1 MMSTTHAPA
10 ASLFEQH
17 RETLEAALKAIRERT
32 YWSRYPE
39 MPSEKIYGE
48 GAKAAGEEAFKA
60 HLRSEFTFAGQPAGG
75 ETVGTEES
83 PFGFVLGVR
92 YARTSVDELIAS
104 AKAAQK
110 PWRDAGIE
118 TRTGIALEAL
128 QRLNGRSYEMAFAVM
143 HTTGQAFM
151 MAFQAGGPHAQDRA
165 LEAIAYAYEAMTHVP
180 PYVLWEKPQ
189 GKNPPIKMR
198 KRFKIAPRGIALV
211 IGCSTFPTWNA
222 YPGLFASLVTGNVL
236 IVKPHPN
243 AILPLAIT
251 VRVIREVLRE
261 SGIDPNV
268 IQLAPDQSS
277 APMAKDLALHPD
289 VRIIDYTGSSAFGE
303 WLEENARQAVVYTEK
318 AGVNSVIVDS
328 TSDLGAM
335 ARNIAFS
342 LALYSGQMCTTP
354 QNIYIP
360 REGIKAG
367 DGHATFDEVV
377 DAIARSVIA
386 MTTDEAKAVE
396 VLGAIAS
403 DATLTRVQKA
413 EAMGDVLVPSR
424 ELKHEHF
431 PTAKIRTP
439 LLLKV
444 NERTGDAHRSE
455 QFGPIAFVIPTRDTD
470 ESIQEAMHLA
480 RTRGAITGSIYS
492 TDAGVLNKADEAA
505 DGAGISL
512 SANLLGTVFVNQSS
526 AFSDFHVSG
535 VNPAGNAALTDANFI
550 AGRFRFTQARIQP
563 AGE

>member
-1 MMSTTHAPA
+1 MTTTHAPA
-10 ASLFEQH
+10 APLIDQH
-17 RETLEAALKAIRERT
+17 RETLDAALKAIRERT
-32 YWSRYPE
+32 YWSAYPE

-48 GAKAAGEEAFKA
+48 GAKAAGEAAFKER
-60 HLRSEFTFAGQPAGG
+60 LRTVFDLAGQPDTG

-92 YARTSVDELIAS
+92 YPQSSADQLIA
-104 AKAAQK
+104 AAEAARKA
-110 PWRDAGIE
+110 WRDAGIQ

-128 QRLNGRSYEMAFAVM
+128 KRLNVRSFEMAFAVM
-143 HTTGQAFM
+143 HTSGQAFM

-180 PYVLWEKPQ
+180 QYVMWEKPQ
-189 GKNPPIKMR
+189 GKHPPIQMR
-198 KRFKIAPRGIALV
+198 KRFKVAPRGIGLV
-211 IGCSTFPTWNA
+211 IGCSTFPTWNS
-222 YPGLFASLVTGNVL
+222 YPGLFASLVTGNPV

-243 AILPLAIT
+243 AILPLALT
-251 VRVIREVLRE
+251 VSVLRDVLRE

-268 IQLAPDQSS
+268 VQLAADQSS
-277 APMAKDLALHPD
+277 APLAKDLALRPE
-289 VRIIDYTGSSAFGE
+289 VKIIDYTGSSAFGE
-303 WLEENARQAVVYTEK
+303 WLEEHARQAVVYTEK

-328 TSDLGAM
+328 TTDLGAM

-342 LALYSGQMCTTP
+342 LTLYSGQMCTTP

-360 REGIKAG
+360 RGGIMAG
-367 DGHATFDEVV
+367 GKHVPFDEVV
-377 DAIARSVIA
+377 DAIARSVVA
-386 MTTDEAKAVE
+386 VTSDEAKAVE
-396 VLGAIAS
+396 VLGAIAG
-403 DATLTRVQKA
+403 DATLARLEKA

-424 ELKHEHF
+424 AVTHEHF

-444 NERTGDAHRSE
+444 NDRTAGAHRTE
-455 QFGPIAFVIPTRDTD
+455 QFGPIAFVIPTENTA
-470 ESIQEAMHLA
+470 ESIDDAMELA
-480 RTRGAITGSIYS
+480 RTRGAITCSLYS
-492 TDAGVLNKADEAA
+492 TDSAVLHQADDAADE
-505 DGAGISL
+505 AGISL
-512 SANLLGTVFVNQSS
+512 SANLLGNIFVNQSS

-550 AGRFRFTQARIQP
+550 SGRFRFTQARIQP